1 MTQVSPFASTVTV
14 LAQEQVNDGPQG
26 PEFGKAAPVGLLVIV
41 ALLVAILVVGW
52 FFNRRMKKMKRRQ
65 TFAELHGLDPFDIDT
80 IDRRMAEE
88 ETLSGGSVHASDA
101 TLDAALDSAVGD
113 SNRLYGPDAVTQT
126 IRESG
131 ESDSDPKGDS
141 NGDPNGDPKGD
152 SNGDSEQDSPR
163 PGGETQ

>member
-101 TLDAALDSAVGD
+101 TLDAGPGFCGGGCQPLVRTGCGD
-113 SNRLYGPDAVTQT
+113 ADHQ
-126 IRESG
+126 G
-131 ESDSDPKGDS
+131 EWRVR
-141 NGDPNGDPKGD
+141 
-152 SNGDSEQDSPR
+152 QR
-163 PGGETQ
+163 PER